1 MSKTNGTPNT
11 TADDPRPL
19 VLLAK
24 NAYVIAVLSPLSLVI
39 YTYERALVPLYGSGP
54 TNEHLNKFI
63 IAGALLAAANPIA
76 LPPWLNW
83 LLISIALAVAPN
95 ANYWVAVWTSR
106 EHNVVLG
113 TLKTHLAVILP
124 LVFIMSSPVMR
135 ALDQVRYDAENRIP
149 NAARRWKC
157 TIHKQDLADADYLL
171 RGEWPRT
178 RFLGDSGIP
187 PSTI

>member
-135 ALDQVRYDAENRIP
+135 ALDQGKP
-149 NAARRWKC
+149 RRRRRE
-157 TIHKQDLADADYLL
+157 QDSQRSKAV
-171 RGEWPRT
+171 EMHH
-178 RFLGDSGIP
+178 S
-187 PSTI
+187 